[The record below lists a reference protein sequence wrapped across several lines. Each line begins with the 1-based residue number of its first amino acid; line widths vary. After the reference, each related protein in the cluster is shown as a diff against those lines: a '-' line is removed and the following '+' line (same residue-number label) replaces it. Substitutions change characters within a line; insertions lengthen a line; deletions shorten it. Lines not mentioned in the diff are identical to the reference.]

1 MTLNEPQGISDIQM
15 ETDTLYREE
24 LYTDR
29 KIGAIRVLIPVTAEG
44 ADDSSREV
52 IYSGQT
58 QIMTPAGA
66 LPINFE
72 IDAKS
77 IGEAAEKFGDA
88 AKQGIEQTMKELEE
102 MRREAASSI
111 VVPGAGG
118 GMGGMGPGGMP
129 GPGGGKIQ
137 IP

>member
-1 MTLNEPQGISDIQM
+1 MALNEPQGLSDIQM
-15 ETDTLYREE
+15 EKDTLYREE

-29 KIGAIRVLIPVTAEG
+29 KIGAIRVLIPVTASG

-72 IDAKS
+72 IDANS
-77 IGEAAEKFGDA
+77 IGEAAEKFGNA
-88 AKQGIEQTMKELEE
+88 AKEGIEQTMKELEE

-111 VVPGAGG
+111 VLPGAGG
-118 GMGGMGPGGMP
+118 GMGGMGPGG
-129 GPGGGKIQ
+129 GKIQ